1 MAQMTAAQI
10 DDLPDSAFAYIE
22 PGGKKDDSGRTVP
35 RSLRHFPIND
45 AAHVRN
51 ALARLAASPFGERA
65 RARVEAAAR
74 RMGIG
79 EPSGKGALT
88 GYHAARGAD
97 LLSGLYQ
104 LIGDEA
110 GEDDQVAVLQ
120 HAASDLSQWIGMEAG
135 EPDESPDDADEGA
148 EAMMAPGAK
157 AFFDMKAEPLAKSAI
172 ARWLAGEVGRR
183 ILVVPF
189 TGPLPGGK
197 AGLDLDGEYFDEA
210 TDLYGG
216 HAALRASPWRLMDW
230 HHDDAGVPPPERGGP
245 PISMK
250 SVLIGEIELEDDPD
264 EFGRWAQWWVR
275 QGRING
281 QRIGASRVAALQEM
295 GAPVYGSS
303 LATYKQKAS
312 DGHIEVW
319 PIIRHTASTSP
330 RNTHAA
336 IPALKALLTA
346 EHLPLEE
353 IRQAAIKAALLG
365 LYDGMADLRPTY
377 ADGAASTFTDGAAM
391 GAATPAVDPR
401 KIAQAGVAAAIRG
414 LARH

>member
-1 MAQMTAAQI
+1 MATLTAAQI
-10 DDLPDSAFAYIE
+10 DDLPDSDFGYIE
-22 PGGKKDDSGRTVP
+22 PGGKAVDGKTFP
-35 RSLRHFPIND
+35 RSKRHFPIPD

-51 ALARLAASPFGERA
+51 ALARLSTSPFGREA
-65 RARVEAAAR
+65 RARVEAAAK

-79 EPSGKGALT
+79 EGKGALA

-97 LLSGLYQ
+97 LLSGIYQ
-104 LIGDEA
+104 LIGDES

-120 HAASDLSQWIGMEAG
+120 HAAGDLSQWIGMEAS
-135 EPDESPDDADEGA
+135 EPDESPD
-148 EAMMAPGAK
+148 EAMGQMEPPEK
-157 AFFDMKAEPLAKSAI
+157 AFFDMKAEPLAKRRI
-172 ARWLAGEVGRR
+172 AQWLDGEVGRR

-197 AGLDLDGEYFDEA
+197 AGLDLDGEYFDEG

-216 HAALRASPWRLMDW
+216 HAALKASPWRLMDW
-230 HHDDAGVPPPERGGP
+230 HHDDAGVPDGAHGGP

-264 EFGRWAQWWVR
+264 EFGRWAQWWVK
-275 QGRING
+275 QGRIND

-303 LATYKQKAS
+303 LATYKQKAA
-312 DGHIEVW
+312 DGRIEVW

-346 EHLPLEE
+346 EHLPIEE

-365 LYDGMADLRPTY
+365 LSGSLADLRATSP
-377 ADGAASTFTDGAAM
+377 DGAASTFTDGAAS
-391 GAATPAVDPR
+391 GAATPAVLNQ
-401 KIAQAGVAAAIRG
+401 IVQAGVSAAIRR
-414 LARH
+414 LARPQE